1 MDDEDWSVVLAKRVT
16 VREVLKYSLT
26 WVIIPSVTVQ
36 AWTQEMERA
45 WSQPSTRTVD
55 PKAAIDCGA
64 KWKVSEE
71 EEVAVPVR
79 RRIINWWV
87 GGPWNHHSRSGA
99 RSLCTVSTSRALR
112 ASYRARTTLWL
123 LDSSRLICCGLAS
136 SGGAGPRK
144 ASGNLEGERE
154 REIY

>member
-1 MDDEDWSVVLAKRVT
+1 MDDEDWSVESAKRVT

-45 WSQPSTRTVD
+45 STSQPSTRTVD

-64 KWKVSEE
+64 KWKESEE
-71 EEVAVPVR
+71 SEVAVPVR

-112 ASYRARTTLWL
+112 ASYRASTTLWL
-123 LDSSRLICCGLAS
+123 FDSSRLISCGLAS
-136 SGGAGPRK
+136 SGVAGPRK
-144 ASGNLEGERE
+144 ASGNLGGE
-154 REIY
+154 IF